1 MVSSDSSQTRN
12 IPARDKKACKAGP
25 GARIA
30 AAITGWL
37 LLPLV
42 FLEIAAA
49 ITGWLLLP
57 LVFFGSVLGALF
69 VLVLCALVMLS
80 LHQLLTQPSYASVLY
95 AGALL
100 AIPVMILC
108 LVLLP
113 GFLAYPSKSRV
124 AAAVGTTES
133 IRAALA
139 AYAADTPGKTY
150 PPRIASWEELVS
162 VVNPNGA
169 TLNGTEAE
177 QGFDLRGYT
186 PIDSDGDGIVEDYT
200 MSFLVTGV
208 PDTHTGRLILVR
220 PSGIEK
226 TKR

>member
-1 MVSSDSSQTRN
+1 MVSSDSSQTQN
-12 IPARDKKACKAGP
+12 VPARDKKACKADP

-30 AAITGWL
+30 AGITCLL

-42 FLEIAAA
+42 FL
-49 ITGWLLLP
+49 GP
-57 LVFFGSVLGALF
+57 VLG
-69 VLVLCALVMLS
+69 LVYCALVVLLGLS
-80 LHQLLTQPSYASVLY
+80 LHRLLTQPSYASVLY

-108 LVLLP
+108 LVFLP
-113 GFLAYPSKSRV
+113 GFLAYPNKSRV
-124 AAAVGTTES
+124 AAAKGTTES
-133 IRAALA
+133 IQAALA
-139 AYAADTPGKTY
+139 AYAADAPKQTFPA
-150 PPRIASWEELVS
+150 RIATWGELVS
-162 VVNPNGA
+162 VVNANGA
-169 TLNGTEAE
+169 TLKGTEAE

-208 PDTHTGRLILVR
+208 PDPETGRLILVS

-226 TKR
+226 TKP